1 MKINKLIMTV
11 LAIFLLANTAS
22 AYTDDIERYG
32 SGGFAEAWSST
43 GSSGSYTASVVQ
55 FPTSVSTSHSLKT
68 TSSCGSIGTS
78 SAKYTTTS
86 PIFEDYLAFNLR
98 QYQLDSSNV
107 ISSTWSVQIQLINSL
122 GNVAGTYTVESGERT
137 SKTVSTPA
145 IYAFVRSGSTVSLY
159 KDEVFVVD
167 LGAMPD
173 SSYYFRVV
181 SNVYCGYSSV
191 SVHQTVNIWI
201 DDITTESIIGVKDTF
216 TELEPTVYY
225 SYIAKVYDSYPDS
238 TFTVDLYGVTNAN
251 PGKVTSA
258 SRTLTDQ
265 AGFLNFSTSTL
276 GEEYG
281 LYLLEMTRG
290 SVILA
295 DTYIYYDNLAAPVGL
310 PETLFSAGSNV
321 GMEIRDADNNGGT
334 ISSGGSVYLYP
345 DDDSGIYPIRY
356 TLSGAP
362 YSFTA
367 NLNAVYGNELINST
381 PFTFA
386 GLSNTYVATL
396 DGESLSG
403 TKASGTL
410 VISQSATDEET
421 VTIGDDV
428 YEFES
433 SGGVTS
439 GNIQVDIGD
448 NQSVTGANLAEKI
461 NSDGVTGVSA
471 SSTPGNGIA
480 YYYSNITITDNPEID
495 DYQASVTITYD
506 DGMNEDFSNIRF
518 FDNETSIPYMIES
531 KTDSTSAVVWIPIS
545 EGSDI
550 QCRWGISGETESESD
565 AKSIFNLYDEFD
577 GTTLDTSIWELVT
590 SNTATVSNGYVRLSG
605 GDGNRLISK
614 STIPDDAII
623 STQFYIESSVADKY
637 ASISVRDQN
646 YQSYIYSKGYLF
658 VYYVGQS
665 SVLFESSGSS
675 ITQKDTGDTGAGNTL
690 ITRTIITNSTSMSD
704 TNNIV
709 TTDDTYPSGKIGL
722 GGYSGIP
729 VRYYSVSVRKY
740 AATEPTLS
748 VGSVQTYTTSEVASV
763 IVVSDEY
770 GSTSNDIATTETC
783 IHSAWNTPTL
793 VGGSGG
799 SVVDTAIW
807 EYEVTDWTNITN
819 HIFSFSPDLTIPG
832 VYGYVKDVS
841 TQDGIAAVTVTITGT
856 NTSYVYTD
864 ENGFY
869 YLTNGMELNK
879 PYTVSA
885 AKSGYEQGAT
895 FSITTTAGATSRK
908 DLYLTAEE
916 STSGVYYAVHY
927 VKLVVVDK
935 SWHKL
940 NATMTVSSANETL
953 CTDAALGTDGALSLQ
968 MTEDTKYTIQ
978 TTYNGLTQTDYITP
992 SDDVYYIIWDATDAT
1007 LVTEQFYEYINVD
1020 ISKEITS
1027 PSEANINIT
1036 YTDGKTDTNSV
1047 SFILGQYAENGTF
1060 ITLQTSPTFTANCS
1074 TEFTVTDYT
1083 GETYVIK
1090 ASINHGTF
1098 GTITKYYSVSFTGS
1112 NLPFTGKALA
1122 YFAIFILF
1130 IVAFQFGKAEHASGA
1145 IMLCGVCW
1153 LFWYVGIFETF
1164 GSTINTTMFAGL
1176 SLATIYSLATYI
1188 NEKRREEGV

>member
-1 MKINKLIMTV
+1 MKINKIVPLLLLSILMLTGISSAWEDTV
-11 LAIFLLANTAS
+11 
-22 AYTDDIERYG
+22 ERYP
-32 SGGFAEAWSST
+32 T
-43 GSSGSYTASVVQ
+43 GSYTDYWASSSDV
-55 FPTSVSTSHSLKT
+55 TKT
-68 TSSCGSIGTS
+68 TYPSGSSYHCLYFYSYSGYTS
-78 SAKYTTTS
+78 SSSGVSHTATTSTNDYYYDDYMSMRVKQYTTTNNWGGQS
-86 PIFEDYLAFNLR
+86 YLRLKLISSEGITIANTLLFSQTSSYAESECLFEIVTTGGDIYLYKNGVFVSDIGDATSNSCKI
-98 QYQLDSSNV
+98 QLDLYSYAE
-107 ISSTWSVQIQLINSL
+107 LY
-122 GNVAGTYTVESGERT
+122 AKTY
-137 SKTVSTPA
+137 A
-145 IYAFVRSGSTVSLY
+145 YL
-159 KDEVFVVD
+159 
-167 LGAMPD
+167 
-173 SSYYFRVV
+173 
-181 SNVYCGYSSV
+181 
-191 SVHQTVNIWI
+191 WI
-201 DDITTESIIGVKDTF
+201 DDISCDGSCIGTPEVWN
-216 TELEPTVYY
+216 ELSETIDY
-225 SYIAKVYDSYPDS
+225 SSTIQAYDSYPTAIYTTS
-238 TFTVDLYGVTNAN
+238 LYSITNTDNA
-251 PGKVTSA
+251 GLVTSQNITTR
-258 SRTLTDQ
+258 STDMSINRTLI
-265 AGFLNFSTSTL
+265 GSN
-276 GEEYG
+276 YG
-281 LYLLEMTRG
+281 LYLLETTRD
-290 SVILA
+290 
-295 DTYIYYDNLAAPVGL
+295 DTVLTSKYFYYDNLAAPTGY
-310 PETLFSAGSNV
+310 PETLFSASSDV
-321 GMEIRDADNNGGT
+321 AMEIRDADNNGGT
-334 ISSGGSVYLYP
+334 ISSDGSVYLYP
-345 DDDSGIYPIRY
+345 DNDSGIYPIRY

-381 PFTFA
+381 PFTFS

-410 VISQSATDEET
+410 VISQNATDGET

-471 SSTPGNGIA
+471 SVIAGSGDDNETA
-480 YYYSNITITDNPEID
+480 YYYSDITITNNIEID
-495 DYQASVTITYD
+495 DYQAKVTIAYD
-506 DGMNEDFSNIRF
+506 DEMSEDFSNIRF
-518 FDNETSIPYMIES
+518 FDGETSIPYWVES
-531 KTDSTSAVVWIPIS
+531 KTNSTSAVVWIPIS
-545 EGSDI
+545 DGSDI
-550 QCRWGISGETESESD
+550 QCRWKISGETVSESNID
-565 AKSIFNLYDEFD
+565 SVMLFGDEFD
-577 GTTLDTSIWELVT
+577 GSSLNTVKWNYGGSPAVTSSQVQINGAGEYIISKTSFGTNTTLECKGILANV
-590 SNTATVSNGYVRLSG
+590 NYHYLGYMPNAEGSP
-605 GDGNRLISK
+605 LISLQFGYPTA
-614 STIPDDAII
+614 STYNARAYTTSGV
-623 STQFYIESSVADKY
+623 STNIGSGYTGVHNWKICRTGSSSA
-637 ASISVRDQN
+637 
-646 YQSYIYSKGYLF
+646 
-658 VYYVGQS
+658 VYYVDNSLVSTHSTQIPSNSMPIILAQAPSASEGTS
-665 SVLFESSGSS
+665 TFDSVF
-675 ITQKDTGDTGAGNTL
+675 
-690 ITRTIITNSTSMSD
+690 
-704 TNNIV
+704 
-709 TTDDTYPSGKIGL
+709 
-722 GGYSGIP
+722 
-729 VRYYSVSVRKY
+729 VRQY

-748 VGSVQTYTTSEVASV
+748 VGSIQTCTTSDAASI

-770 GSTSNDIATTETC
+770 GTTSNDIATTETC
-783 IHSAWNTPTL
+783 AGSEWGAETL
-793 VGGSGG
+793 LGGSGG

-807 EYEVTDWTNITN
+807 EYEVTDWTSITN

-841 TQDGIAAVTVTITGT
+841 TQEGIAAVTVTITGT

-885 AKSGYEQGAT
+885 AKSGYEQGVT
-895 FSITTTAGATSRK
+895 FSVTTTAGATSRK

-953 CTDAALGTDGALSLQ
+953 CTDMVLGTDGALSLQ
-968 MTEDTKYTIQ
+968 MTEDTKYKIQ

-1036 YTDGKTDTNSV
+1036 YTDGKADTNSV

-1060 ITLQTSPTFTANCS
+1060 ITLQTSSTFTANCS
-1074 TEFTVTDYT
+1074 TGFTVTDYT

-1090 ASINHGTF
+1090 ANINHGTF

-1164 GSTINTTMFAGL
+1164 GTTINTTMFAGL